1 MKKIHLFWLLLAI
14 SINISSESMQ
24 GMDHH
29 QHKGMGD
36 HAKHSAKMHG
46 PIGLMGDHFHKKG
59 ESMVSIRYMKMS
71 MNQNYIGSKKISDSE
86 ILQLPN
92 PNGMPK
98 NLSVVPQDMDM
109 DMIMLGAMYAPT
121 DLVTLMSMATFNSKS
136 MNLKTYQPMMERNA
150 LGDFTTKSS
159 DLSTFNFSALFKIY
173 DEDKSKFHAQLGLE
187 KNMGKNDLQGQVLMP
202 MGSLGSIVMPYGMQ
216 SGDKSYSV
224 LSAITYT
231 KTYGSWKLGG
241 QIKSKLNIQNKEWN
255 FGDVSEIN
263 IWSQRDLNNISAWS
277 LRLKIQDVKSIDG
290 LNKQIEAPVQTA
302 NPLNYGGETV
312 TFGVGIN
319 VMLPQGS
326 IGLEAYKPIS
336 RDLNGPQMSMDWG
349 LQAGYHL
356 SF

>member
-29 QHKGMGD
+29 QHNGMGD

-121 DLVTLMSMATFNSKS
+121 CLL
-136 MNLKTYQPMMERNA
+136 
-150 LGDFTTKSS
+150 
-159 DLSTFNFSALFKIY
+159 
-173 DEDKSKFHAQLGLE
+173 
-187 KNMGKNDLQGQVLMP
+187 
-202 MGSLGSIVMPYGMQ
+202 
-216 SGDKSYSV
+216 
-224 LSAITYT
+224 YT
-231 KTYGSWKLGG
+231 SP
-241 QIKSKLNIQNKEWN
+241 SP
-255 FGDVSEIN
+255 
-263 IWSQRDLNNISAWS
+263 RD
-277 LRLKIQDVKSIDG
+277 R
-290 LNKQIEAPVQTA
+290 
-302 NPLNYGGETV
+302 
-312 TFGVGIN
+312 
-319 VMLPQGS
+319 
-326 IGLEAYKPIS
+326 
-336 RDLNGPQMSMDWG
+336 
-349 LQAGYHL
+349 
-356 SF
+356 